1 LVFTHNLVVM
11 RMCNENLLFNYFIG
25 SSNAPKKKWED
36 SEVKAVERH
45 MIKFIKTCK
54 VPGKQDC
61 ERCIHAEPESLKQRT
76 WTGVKN
82 YLWNRIMTLKR
93 KGGL

>member
-1 LVFTHNLVVM
+1 
-11 RMCNENLLFNYFIG
+11 MCNENLLFNYFIG
-25 SSNAPKKKWED
+25 SSNAPKKKCED
-36 SEVKAVERH
+36 SEVKALERH

-82 YLWNRIMTLKR
+82 YLRNRIMTLKR